1 MDAPVTR
8 RAADATRPA
17 PGPVADAPLG
27 NVPTAW

>member
-1 MDAPVTR
+1 MAAAVTPAAP
-8 RAADATRPA
+8 AARPA